1 MIADASMTDGLGI
14 WYGEF
19 GYAGEVVELL
29 LVGFFFFVLRC
40 GSLVNMYDDI

>member
-29 LVGFFFFVLRC
+29 LVGFFFFCTEVWKPRQH
-40 GSLVNMYDDI
+40 V